1 MTKAEIARRI
11 SWKTKLSVPKCLK
24 MVDCILKTISTTVA
38 EGQRVDVRRFGSFYP
53 RTKTERIGRNP
64 KTGKV
69 VAITARTVPCFK
81 ASSRL
86 KEVVNK

>member
-1 MTKAEIARRI
+1 MTKVEIARRV
-11 SWKTKLSVPKCLK
+11 SWKTELSIPECLK

-38 EGQRVDVRRFGSFYP
+38 EGHRVDVRRFGSFYP

-64 KTGKV
+64 KTGKT
-69 VAITARTVPCFK
+69 ATITARTVPCFK

-86 KEVVNK
+86 KEAVNK